1 VCLWRRVEDEM
12 ARNIGNPQP
21 LSVRIMINA
30 ESGAPGCGV
39 RSDKWVLVANHT
51 QTLDVLATMCRGL
64 GLGMLRIDGSTPA
77 SQRQGLVRPLTVSV
91 FCVCFLFRNRNRKQ
105 KLQELFLFLFLFS
118 VFCFYF
124 LFLVLPLCVAL
135 CGVTAAQTQGCAV
148 RPFLLSALIM
158 IKTEA
163 VTDIPLRFSSFHL
176 RFLSTHKPC

>member
-77 SQRQGLVRPLTVSV
+77 SQRQGLVRPLSV
-91 FCVCFLFRNRNRKQ
+91 FC
-105 KLQELFLFLFLFS
+105 FLFLFLFS
-118 VFCFYF
+118 VFWSF
-124 LFLVLPLCVAL
+124 LCAWFCLGSPRHRPRVA
-135 CGVTAAQTQGCAV
+135 
-148 RPFLLSALIM
+148 PSA
-158 IKTEA
+158 
-163 VTDIPLRFSSFHL
+163 PSSSRH
-176 RFLSTHKPC
+176 

>member
-77 SQRQGLVRPLTVSV
+77 SQRQGLVRPLSV
-91 FCVCFLFRNRNRKQ
+91 FC
-105 KLQELFLFLFLFS
+105 FLFLFLFS
-118 VFCFYF
+118 VSGPSSVRGFVWGHRGTDPG
-124 LFLVLPLCVAL
+124 LRRPPLP
-135 CGVTAAQTQGCAV
+135 
-148 RPFLLSALIM
+148 
-158 IKTEA
+158 
-163 VTDIPLRFSSFHL
+163 PLGIDHDKNRSSD
-176 RFLSTHKPC
+176 